1 MKNRLVQY
9 LANIYIGKEPLNDR
23 AVKAAGKKLSLDI
36 LWLLAFAPHSFFL
49 IYFIVADIKPMLITN
64 AVSLI
69 LYIMSRFILSRGYV
83 MPTARL
89 ILIEI
94 YAYVMISVYF
104 LGPDS
109 QTQWYLLLILIPVFN
124 NLEYSTFN
132 QVFISAAVI
141 IGITLCMIYGK
152 YYIAPYAYS
161 TSVTF
166 LYYFNS
172 IFIVFAIILE
182 ILMENVVDSF
192 VLRISGNDIELLRQ
206 QSYRDPLTNLY
217 NRRYADIIFAEI
229 EPGYISRRTAEK
241 YAVAMIDI
249 DNFKKIN
256 DCYGHDVGDA
266 ILKKTAGILQKNIRR
281 DDYLFRWGGEEFLA
295 VFQGVDLERAT
306 VIAQN
311 LCNRVA
317 QSIYTYNDNLQ
328 IAVTITIGIA
338 PIGIQG
344 FKDSITIAD
353 RNMYEGKRCGKNC
366 VKTSKPCLTG

>member
-1 MKNRLVQY
+1 MINRLVQY
-9 LANIYIGKEPLNDR
+9 LANIYIGKEPLNNS

-36 LWLLAFAPHSFFL
+36 LWFLAFAPHCFFL
-49 IYFIVADIKPMLITN
+49 IYFIFTDIKPMLITN
-64 AVSLI
+64 AVSLG
-69 LYIMSRFILSRGYV
+69 LYLVSRFILKYGRV

-94 YAYVMISVYF
+94 YAYVLVSVYY

-109 QTQWYLLLILIPVFN
+109 QTQWYLLLILIPVFY
-124 NLEYSTFN
+124 NLEYSTLN

-141 IGITLCMIYGK
+141 VGITLCMIYGK
-152 YYIAPYAYS
+152 YFIAPYAYS
-161 TSVTF
+161 PSVTF

-182 ILMENVVDSF
+182 ILMENVVNSF
-192 VLRISGNDIELLRQ
+192 VSRISGNDIELLRQ

-229 EPGYISRRTAEK
+229 EPGYIGRRTSEK

-295 VFQGVDLERAT
+295 VFQGVDLDRAT

-317 QSIYTYNDNLQ
+317 QNAYTYNDDLR
-328 IAVTITIGIA
+328 IAVTVTIGIA
-338 PIGIQG
+338 PIGMHG

-353 RNMYEGKRCGKNC
+353 QNMYEGKRCGKNC
-366 VKTSKPCLTG
+366 VKAAQPYLTG